1 MSAIL
6 LLALAAAGEPANA
19 PGLGT
24 PNLIGMMR
32 SPAIAEVSG
41 MAASRRDPDRLWA
54 VNDSDHPPTLEALD
68 RKGSHQFSVE
78 VTGATNIDWED
89 LVAFTWQGQP
99 TLLIADTG
107 DNGGLRP
114 HVSLYLVPE
123 PAEGDRQVAIQR
135 RLDVRFRDG
144 PHDVEA
150 VFVDEAEARAYLV
163 AKRQVPP
170 VLYSVP
176 LGGTRRMRVA
186 TVEGTFA
193 TIPRATP
200 AELEAMPRFARYFG
214 QATSAVANPDAGV
227 LALLTY
233 RDAYL
238 FRRRDG
244 ERWID
249 ALRREPVRFGLPFMP
264 QAEAIAFDA
273 TTREFLVTTENLPA
287 PILAVRLP
295 EP

>member
-1 MSAIL
+1 MRLVL
-6 LLALAAAGEPANA
+6 LLALSANGGA
-19 PGLGT
+19 ESPPGLGT
-24 PNLIGMMR
+24 PNLVGMMR

-54 VNDSDHPPTLEALD
+54 VNDSDHPATLEALD
-68 RKGSHQFSVE
+68 RQGSHQFSVD
-78 VTGATNIDWED
+78 VAGATNIDWED
-89 LVAFTWQGQP
+89 LVAFTWQGEP

-123 PAEGDRQVAIQR
+123 PTAEQRSVTAQR
-135 RLDVRFRDG
+135 RIDVRFRDG

-150 VFVDEAEARAYLV
+150 VFVDQAARRAYLV

-170 VLYSVP
+170 VLYSVS
-176 LGGTRRMRVA
+176 LEGTRRLRFA

-193 TIPRATP
+193 TVPRATA

-214 QATSAVANPDAGV
+214 QATSAVADPGGRFV
-227 LALLTY
+227 ALLTY

-238 FRRRDG
+238 FRREGD
-244 ERWID
+244 EPWID
-249 ALRREPVRFGLPFMP
+249 SLRREPVRFGLPFMP
-264 QAEAIAFDA
+264 QAEAIAFSPA
-273 TTREFLVTTENLPA
+273 TREFLVTTENLPA
-287 PILAVRLP
+287 PIVAVPLP
-295 EP
+295 AR